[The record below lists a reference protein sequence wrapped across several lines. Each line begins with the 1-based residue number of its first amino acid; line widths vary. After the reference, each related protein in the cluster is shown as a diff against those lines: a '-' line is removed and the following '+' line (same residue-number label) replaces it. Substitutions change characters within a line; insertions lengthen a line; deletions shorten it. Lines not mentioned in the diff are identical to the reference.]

1 MVGVRKNENLFSVQK
16 KEAAGRFRLGLRFQ
30 KVRFKNS
37 DFKMCDLKKWFL
49 KTQLSVWQN
58 RSLIFKIA
66 G

>member
-37 DFKMCDLKKWFL
+37 DFKMCDLKK
-49 KTQLSVWQN
+49 
-58 RSLIFKIA
+58 
-66 G
+66 